1 MKNIEKVIDKL
12 IDKVL
17 NEELSKKIT
26 SVTEKVLSEKKD
38 EKWIQDIDMKEGA
51 FTKYCGGKVSCECV
65 AKAKKEGGKAA
76 KMANL
81 YLNMNED
88 KCKSL
93 RETIE
98 EIDEMK
104 EFYDKAKERKESRM
118 MRDKFDGRDS
128 EVIGVDSDI
137 EKQRMEEDEV
147 TEGNAF
153 SEARC
158 QAICSGDKS
167 FEVDGKEYDVTD
179 ADMNDKKSCGCKSVK
194 ESKKNIRLTESEL
207 VELIERIVNEEKVV
221 TQNILNKNLKT
232 SEEENNDNLKDV
244 KKKMDEYMK
253 DMGQPYEPES
263 KKFPSGNKKM
273 NREGENGE
281 DIYDEEKKEYTPSEA
296 VEEYIQQIAR
306 SGGMENL
313 DYDQIKP
320 NDEWLE
326 MNIEGSSKTGNSQE
340 YANAVP
346 TDVNKGVNRRRK
358 LNVLQKLK
366 QQSYQKAPQSV
377 YDVAGESKHLEKMVG
392 IDESINEKKTQKINE
407 EIDMMKK
414 MIGYNSRTQ

>member
-17 NEELSKKIT
+17 NEELSRKI
-26 SVTEKVLSEKKD
+26 SSITEKVISEKKD

-51 FTKYCGGKVSCECV
+51 FTDYCGGKVTCSCV
-65 AKAKKEGGKAA
+65 AKAKKEGGKPA

-93 RETIE
+93 RENTE
-98 EIDEMK
+98 EIDEM
-104 EFYDKAKERKESRM
+104 EDFYTKAKERKESRIM
-118 MRDKFDGRDS
+118 KN
-128 EVIGVDSDI
+128 
-137 EKQRMEEDEV
+137 KMEEVELE
-147 TEGNAF
+147 EGNAF

-158 QAICSGDKS
+158 EAICAGEKS
-167 FEVDGKEYDVTD
+167 FKVDGKEYKVTD
-179 ADMNDKKSCGCKSVK
+179 VDMSDKKACGCKSMK
-194 ESKKNIRLTESEL
+194 ESKKHIRLTESEL
-207 VELIERIVNEEKVV
+207 IELIERIVNEEKVV

-232 SEEENNDNLKDV
+232 SKDENDQNLKDV
-244 KKKMDEYMK
+244 AKKMGDYMK
-253 DMGQPYEPES
+253 DMGQEYEPES
-263 KKFPSGNKKM
+263 KKFPSGNKIM
-273 NREGENGE
+273 NRQGE
-281 DIYDEEKKEYTPSEA
+281 DNKTVKDGKKKEYTPSEA
-296 VEEYIQQIAR
+296 VEEYIDQIAR

-320 NDEWLE
+320 NEEWLE

-346 TDVNKGVNRRRK
+346 TDVNKSVNRRRK
-358 LNVLQKLK
+358 MNILAKLK
-366 QQSYQKAPQSV
+366 KDSYQKSSQPV
-377 YDVAGESKHLEKMVG
+377 YDMAGEDTHMEKMLG
-392 IDESINEKKTQKINE
+392 LDESIDSKKTQKINE

-414 MIGYNSRTQ
+414 IIGYNSRTQ

>member
-1 MKNIEKVIDKL
+1 
-12 IDKVL
+12 
-17 NEELSKKIT
+17 
-26 SVTEKVLSEKKD
+26 
-38 EKWIQDIDMKEGA
+38 
-51 FTKYCGGKVSCECV
+51 
-65 AKAKKEGGKAA
+65 
-76 KMANL
+76 
-81 YLNMNED
+81 
-88 KCKSL
+88 
-93 RETIE
+93 
-98 EIDEMK
+98 MK
-104 EFYDKAKERKESRM
+104 EFYDKAKERKESR
-118 MRDKFDGRDS
+118 KNLHKDG
-128 EVIGVDSDI
+128 EV
-137 EKQRMEEDEV
+137 EMK
-147 TEGNAF
+147 EGNAF

-167 FEVDGKEYDVTD
+167 FKVDRKEYKVTD

-244 KKKMDEYMK
+244 KKKMDDYMK

-273 NREGENGE
+273 NREGENGVE
-281 DIYDEEKKEYTPSEA
+281 IYDEEKKEYTPSEA

-346 TDVNKGVNRRRK
+346 TDVNKQVNRRRK

>member
-17 NEELSKKIT
+17 NEELSKKI
-26 SVTEKVLSEKKD
+26 SSITEKVISEKKD
-38 EKWIQDIDMKEGA
+38 EKWIQDVDMKEGA
-51 FTKYCGGKVSCECV
+51 FTDYCGGKVTCSCV
-65 AKAKKEGGKAA
+65 AKAKKEGGKPA

-93 RETIE
+93 RETTE
-98 EIDEMK
+98 EIDEM
-104 EFYDKAKERKESRM
+104 EDFYNKAKERKEARS

-137 EKQRMEEDEV
+137 DMQRMEEEELE
-147 TEGNAF
+147 EGNAF

-158 QAICSGDKS
+158 EAICSGKKS
-167 FEVDGKEYDVTD
+167 FKVDDKEYQVTD
-179 ADMNDKKSCGCKSVK
+179 ADVSDKKACGCKSMK
-194 ESKKNIRLTESEL
+194 ESKKHIRLTESEL
-207 VELIERIVNEEKVV
+207 IELIERIVNEEKVV

-232 SEEENNDNLKDV
+232 SKDENDQNLKDV
-244 KKKMDEYMK
+244 AKKMNDYME
-253 DMGQPYEPES
+253 DMGMKYEPES
-263 KKFPSGNKKM
+263 KKFPKGNDKM
-273 NREGENGE
+273 ARQGENN
-281 DIYDEEKKEYTPSEA
+281 EEVVDDAKKEYTPSEA
-296 VEEYIQQIAR
+296 VEEYIDQIAR

-320 NDEWLE
+320 NEEWLE

-346 TDVNKGVNRRRK
+346 TDVNKSVNRRRK

-377 YDVAGESKHLEKMVG
+377 YDVAGENKHFDKMLG
-392 IDESINEKKTQKINE
+392 IDESTDPKKTQKINE
-407 EIDMMKK
+407 EINMMKK
-414 MIGYNSRTQ
+414 IIGYNSRTQ

>member
-1 MKNIEKVIDKL
+1 MRNIERVIDKL

-17 NEELSKKIT
+17 NEELSKKIS
-26 SVTEKVLSEKKD
+26 SVTQKVISEKKE
-38 EKWIQDIDMKEGA
+38 EKWMQGVDMKEGA
-51 FTKYCGGKVSCECV
+51 FTEYCGGKVSCSCV
-65 AKAKKEGGKAA
+65 AKAKKEGGKPA

-98 EIDEMK
+98 EIDEMDD
-104 EFYDKAKERKESRM
+104 FYKKAQERKE
-118 MRDKFDGRDS
+118 GRTMKNK
-128 EVIGVDSDI
+128 I
-137 EKQRMEEDEV
+137 EEKELEEKELE
-147 TEGNAF
+147 EGNAF

-158 QAICSGDKS
+158 EAICSGEKS
-167 FEVDGKEYDVTD
+167 FKLDGKEYKVTD
-179 ADMNDKKSCGCKSVK
+179 VDVSDKKSCGCKSMK
-194 ESKKNIRLTESEL
+194 ESKKQIKLTESEL
-207 VELIERIVNEEKVV
+207 IELIERIVNEEKVV

-232 SEEENNDNLKDV
+232 SKDENNQNLKDV
-244 KKKMDEYMK
+244 GKKMNKYME
-253 DMGQPYEPES
+253 DMGMKYEPES
-263 KKFPSGNKKM
+263 KKFPKGNDKM
-273 NREGENGE
+273 ARQGENN
-281 DIYDEEKKEYTPSEA
+281 EEVIDDSKKEYTPSES
-296 VEEYIQQIAR
+296 VEEYIDQIAR

-346 TDVNKGVNRRRK
+346 TDVNKSVNRRRK

-377 YDVAGESKHLEKMVG
+377 YDVAGENKHFDKMLG
-392 IDESINEKKTQKINE
+392 IEESVDPKKTQKINE
-407 EIDMMKK
+407 EISMMKK
-414 MIGYNSRTQ
+414 IIGYNRKTQ

>member
-17 NEELSKKIT
+17 NEELSRKIT
-26 SVTEKVLSEKKD
+26 SATEKVLSEKKD

-98 EIDEMK
+98 EVDEM
-104 EFYDKAKERKESRM
+104 EDFYKKAKERKESRN
-118 MRDKFDGRDS
+118 MRDEFDGRDS
-128 EVIGVDSDI
+128 EVIGVYSNI
-137 EKQRMEEDEV
+137 KKQRNEEELG
-147 TEGNAF
+147 EGNAF

-167 FEVDGKEYDVTD
+167 FEVDGKEYNVTD

-221 TQNILNKNLKT
+221 TQNILNKNLKA
-232 SEEENNDNLKDV
+232 SEDENNQNLKDV
-244 KKKMDEYMK
+244 KKKMDDYMK

-263 KKFPSGNKKM
+263 KKFPSGNKIM
-273 NREGENGE
+273 SRQAE
-281 DIYDEEKKEYTPSEA
+281 DNKTVKDGKKKEYTPSEA
-296 VEEYIQQIAR
+296 VEEYIDQIAR

-320 NDEWLE
+320 NEEWLE

-358 LNVLQKLK
+358 MNILAKLK
-366 QQSYQKAPQSV
+366 RDSYQKSSQPV
-377 YDVAGESKHLEKMVG
+377 YDMAGENTHMEKMLG
-392 IDESINEKKTQKINE
+392 LDESISEKNKTKISE

-414 MIGYNSRTQ
+414 FIGYNSRTQ

>member
-17 NEELSKKIT
+17 NEELSKKI
-26 SVTEKVLSEKKD
+26 SYITEKVISEKKD

-51 FTKYCGGKVSCECV
+51 FTDYCGGKVNCSCV
-65 AKAKKEGGKAA
+65 AKAKKEGGKPA

-93 RETIE
+93 RETTE
-98 EIDEMK
+98 EIDEM
-104 EFYDKAKERKESRM
+104 EDFYTKAKERKEART

-137 EKQRMEEDEV
+137 DRQRMEEEELE
-147 TEGNAF
+147 EGNAF

-158 QAICSGDKS
+158 NAICSGEKS
-167 FEVDGKEYDVTD
+167 FKVDGKEYQVTD
-179 ADMNDKKSCGCKSVK
+179 VDMSDKKACGCKSVK
-194 ESKKNIRLTESEL
+194 ESKKNIKLTESEL

-221 TQNILNKNLKT
+221 TQNILNKNLKA
-232 SEEENNDNLKDV
+232 SKDENEQNLKDV
-244 KKKMDEYMK
+244 QKKMEDYMK
-253 DMGQPYEPES
+253 DMGQEYEPES
-263 KKFPSGNKKM
+263 KKFPIGNKIM
-273 NREGENGE
+273 NRQGE
-281 DIYDEEKKEYTPSEA
+281 DNKTVKDGKKKIYTPSKA
-296 VEEYIQQIAR
+296 VEEYIDQIAR

-320 NDEWLE
+320 NEEWLE

-346 TDVNKGVNRRRK
+346 TDVNKSVNRRRK
-358 LNVLQKLK
+358 MNILAKLK
-366 QQSYQKAPQSV
+366 RDSYQKASQPV
-377 YDVAGESKHLEKMVG
+377 YDMAGESTHMEKMLGLDESVNEKQKG
-392 IDESINEKKTQKINE
+392 KIDEEIQK
-407 EIDMMKK
+407 MKSF
-414 MIGYNSRTQ
+414 IGYNSRTQ

>member
-17 NEELSKKIT
+17 NEELSRKIT
-26 SVTEKVLSEKKD
+26 SATEKVLSEKKD

-104 EFYDKAKERKESRM
+104 EFYDKAKERKESR
-118 MRDKFDGRDS
+118 KNLHKEG
-128 EVIGVDSDI
+128 EV
-137 EKQRMEEDEV
+137 EMK
-147 TEGNAF
+147 EGNVF

-167 FEVDGKEYDVTD
+167 FKVDGKEYKVTD

-244 KKKMDEYMK
+244 KKKMDDYMK

-281 DIYDEEKKEYTPSEA
+281 EIYDEEKKEYTPSEA

-346 TDVNKGVNRRRK
+346 TDVNKQVNRRRK

-377 YDVAGESKHLEKMVG
+377 YDVAGESKHLDKMLG
-392 IDESINEKKTQKINE
+392 IDESVDEKKTKKINE

>member
-17 NEELSKKIT
+17 NEELSKKI
-26 SVTEKVLSEKKD
+26 SSITEKVISEKKD

-51 FTKYCGGKVSCECV
+51 FTDYCGGKVTCSCV
-65 AKAKKEGGKAA
+65 AKAKKEGGKPA

-93 RETIE
+93 RETTE
-98 EIDEMK
+98 EIDEM
-104 EFYDKAKERKESRM
+104 EDFYTKAKERKEARTM
-118 MRDKFDGRDS
+118 KNK
-128 EVIGVDSDI
+128 I
-137 EKQRMEEDEV
+137 EEKELE
-147 TEGNAF
+147 EGNAF

-158 QAICSGDKS
+158 EAICSGEKS
-167 FEVDGKEYDVTD
+167 FKLDGKEYKVTD
-179 ADMNDKKSCGCKSVK
+179 VDMSDKKACGCKSMK
-194 ESKKNIRLTESEL
+194 ESKKHIKLTESEL
-207 VELIERIVNEEKVV
+207 IGLIERIVNEEKVV

-232 SEEENNDNLKDV
+232 SKDENDQNLKDV
-244 KKKMDEYMK
+244 AKKMGDYMK
-253 DMGQPYEPES
+253 DMGQEYEPES
-263 KKFPSGNKKM
+263 KKFPSGNKIM
-273 NREGENGE
+273 NREGEDNKTVKDGK
-281 DIYDEEKKEYTPSEA
+281 KKEYTPSEA
-296 VEEYIQQIAR
+296 VEEYIDQIAR

-320 NDEWLE
+320 NEEWLE

-346 TDVNKGVNRRRK
+346 TDVNKSVNRRRK
-358 LNVLQKLK
+358 MNILAKLK
-366 QQSYQKAPQSV
+366 KDSYQKSSQPV
-377 YDVAGESKHLEKMVG
+377 YDMAGEDTHMEKMLG
-392 IDESINEKKTQKINE
+392 LDESIDSKKTQKINE

-414 MIGYNSRTQ
+414 IIGYNSRTQ

>member
-17 NEELSKKIT
+17 NEELSRKIT
-26 SVTEKVLSEKKD
+26 SATEKVLSEKKD

-104 EFYDKAKERKESRM
+104 EFYDKAKERKESR
-118 MRDKFDGRDS
+118 KNLHKEG
-128 EVIGVDSDI
+128 EV
-137 EKQRMEEDEV
+137 EMK
-147 TEGNAF
+147 EGNAF

-167 FEVDGKEYDVTD
+167 FKVDGKEYKVTD

-244 KKKMDEYMK
+244 KKKMDDYMK

-281 DIYDEEKKEYTPSEA
+281 EIYDEEKKEYTPSEA

-346 TDVNKGVNRRRK
+346 TDVNKQVNRRRK

-377 YDVAGESKHLEKMVG
+377 YDVAGESKHLDKMLG
-392 IDESINEKKTQKINE
+392 IDESVDEKKTKKINE

>member
-1 MKNIEKVIDKL
+1 MENIERVIDKL

-17 NEELSKKIT
+17 NEELSKKI
-26 SVTEKVLSEKKD
+26 SSITEKVISEKKD
-38 EKWIQDIDMKEGA
+38 EKWIQDVDMKEGA
-51 FTKYCGGKVSCECV
+51 FTDYCGGKVSCSCV
-65 AKAKKEGGKAA
+65 AKAKKEGGKPA

-93 RETIE
+93 RESTE
-98 EIDEMK
+98 EIDEM
-104 EFYDKAKERKESRM
+104 EDFYKKAQERKE
-118 MRDKFDGRDS
+118 GRTMKNK
-128 EVIGVDSDI
+128 I
-137 EKQRMEEDEV
+137 EEKELE
-147 TEGNAF
+147 EGNAF

-158 QAICSGDKS
+158 EAICSGEKS
-167 FEVDGKEYDVTD
+167 FKLDGKEYKVTD
-179 ADMNDKKSCGCKSVK
+179 VDMSDKKDCGCKSMK
-194 ESKKNIRLTESEL
+194 ESKKHIKLTESEL
-207 VELIERIVNEEKVV
+207 IGLIERIVNEEKVV

-232 SEEENNDNLKDV
+232 SKVENDQNFKDV
-244 KKKMDEYMK
+244 GKKMNDYME
-253 DMGQPYEPES
+253 DMGMKYEPES
-263 KKFPSGNKKM
+263 KKFPSGNKIM
-273 NREGENGE
+273 NRQGENNETVKDGK
-281 DIYDEEKKEYTPSEA
+281 KKEYTPSEA
-296 VEEYIQQIAR
+296 VEEYIDQIAR

-320 NDEWLE
+320 NDEWVE

-377 YDVAGESKHLEKMVG
+377 YDVAGENKHFDKMLG
-392 IDESINEKKTQKINE
+392 IDESVDSKKTSKINE
-407 EIDMMKK
+407 EIRKMKK
-414 MIGYNSRTQ
+414 IIGYNSRTQ

>member
-1 MKNIEKVIDKL
+1 MENIEKVIDKL

-26 SVTEKVLSEKKD
+26 SSTEKIISEKKD
-38 EKWIQDIDMKEGA
+38 EKWIQDTDMKEGT

-104 EFYDKAKERKESRM
+104 EFYDKAKERKESR
-118 MRDKFDGRDS
+118 KNLHKEA
-128 EVIGVDSDI
+128 EV
-137 EKQRMEEDEV
+137 EMK
-147 TEGNAF
+147 EGNAF

-167 FEVDGKEYDVTD
+167 FKVDRKEYKVTD

-232 SEEENNDNLKDV
+232 SQEENNDNLKDV
-244 KKKMDEYMK
+244 KKKMDDYMK

-281 DIYDEEKKEYTPSEA
+281 EIYDEEKKEYTPSEA

-346 TDVNKGVNRRRK
+346 TDVNKQVNRRRK

-377 YDVAGESKHLEKMVG
+377 YDVAGESKHLDKMLG
-392 IDESINEKKTQKINE
+392 IDESVDEKKTKKINE

>member
-26 SVTEKVLSEKKD
+26 SATEKVISEKKD

-98 EIDEMK
+98 EVDEM
-104 EFYDKAKERKESRM
+104 EDFYKKAKERKESRN
-118 MRDKFDGRDS
+118 MRDEFDGRDS
-128 EVIGVDSDI
+128 EVIGVYSNI
-137 EKQRMEEDEV
+137 KKQRNEEELG
-147 TEGNAF
+147 EGNAF

-167 FEVDGKEYDVTD
+167 FEVDGKEYNVTD

-221 TQNILNKNLKT
+221 TQNILNKNLKA
-232 SEEENNDNLKDV
+232 SEDENNQNLKDV
-244 KKKMDEYMK
+244 KKKMDDYMK

-263 KKFPSGNKKM
+263 KKFPSGNKIM
-273 NREGENGE
+273 SRQAE
-281 DIYDEEKKEYTPSEA
+281 DNKTVKDGKKKEYTPSEA
-296 VEEYIQQIAR
+296 VEEYIDQIAR

-320 NDEWLE
+320 NEEWLE

-358 LNVLQKLK
+358 MNILAKLK
-366 QQSYQKAPQSV
+366 RDSYQKSSQPV
-377 YDVAGESKHLEKMVG
+377 YDMAGENTHMEKMLG
-392 IDESINEKKTQKINE
+392 LDESISEKNKTKISE

-414 MIGYNSRTQ
+414 FIGYNSRTQ